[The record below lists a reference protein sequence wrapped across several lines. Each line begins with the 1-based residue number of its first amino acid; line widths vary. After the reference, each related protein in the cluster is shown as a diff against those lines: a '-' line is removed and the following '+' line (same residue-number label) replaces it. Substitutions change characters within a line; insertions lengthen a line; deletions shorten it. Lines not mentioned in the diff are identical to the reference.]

1 MPYTRSLSRRET
13 KLAGKTRLHS
23 VCERCHGVTGA
34 LKGMPT
40 MKLELMEKQRITP
53 SLKKMALVKR
63 QKESSMMS
71 DIGLLILRLAVGGL
85 LAGHGT
91 QKLFGW
97 FSGPGLKGTAGWLE
111 SLGLKPG
118 TPWATAAST
127 SEFGGG
133 VLTTLG
139 FLHPLG
145 PLGTMGAM
153 IMATVKAHWGKPIW
167 ASKGGAELPVI
178 NMATALAL
186 TLTGPGRFSLDYVL
200 GIRLPRALVITIASV
215 EAATVAIGIVSP
227 TTPPPTEKQATTNT
241 VAAGQGTARV

>member
-1 MPYTRSLSRRET
+1 M
-13 KLAGKTRLHS
+13 KLA
-23 VCERCHGVTGA
+23 
-34 LKGMPT
+34 M
-40 MKLELMEKQRITP
+40 MEKQSIPAT
-53 SLKKMALVKR
+53 LKEAAVFKGR
-63 QKESSMMS
+63 KESNTMS

-85 LAGHGT
+85 LAGHGS

-111 SLGLKPG
+111 SMGLTPG
-118 TPWATAAST
+118 SAWATAASA

-133 VLTTLG
+133 ALTTLG

-186 TLTGPGRFSLDYVL
+186 TLTGPGRFSLDQVL
-200 GIRLPRALVITIASV
+200 GIRLPRPLVIAIAIV
-215 EAATVAIGIVSP
+215 EAAMLAIGIMSRP
-227 TTPPPTEKQATTNT
+227 TPTPPPAPAAESQAKTTA
-241 VAAGQGTARV
+241 AAGQNTGA

>member
-1 MPYTRSLSRRET
+1 
-13 KLAGKTRLHS
+13 
-23 VCERCHGVTGA
+23 
-34 LKGMPT
+34 
-40 MKLELMEKQRITP
+40 MKLDLMKKQSMPDTFEEKGVFKGRE
-53 SLKKMALVKR
+53 
-63 QKESSMMS
+63 ESSTMR
-71 DIGLLILRLAVGGL
+71 DLRLLILRLTVGGL
-85 LAGHGT
+85 LAGHGSR
-91 QKLFGW
+91 KLFGW

-118 TPWATAAST
+118 TPWATAASA

-145 PLGTMGAM
+145 PFGTMGAM

-186 TLTGPGRFSLDYVL
+186 TLIGPGRFSLDHVL
-200 GIRLPRALVITIASV
+200 GIRLPRAFVIAIAIV
-215 EAATVAIGIVSP
+215 EVAMVTIGIMSRP
-227 TTPPPTEKQATTNT
+227 TPPPPAVEDQASTT
-241 VAAGQGTARV
+241 VQSGQDAGRA

>member
-1 MPYTRSLSRRET
+1 
-13 KLAGKTRLHS
+13 
-23 VCERCHGVTGA
+23 
-34 LKGMPT
+34 
-40 MKLELMEKQRITP
+40 MKLDVMEKQRIP
-53 SLKKMALVKR
+53 DAL
-63 QKESSMMS
+63 QKIAVFKGREESSTMS
-71 DIGLLILRLAVGGL
+71 DIGLLILRLVVGGL
-85 LAGHGT
+85 VAGHGS

-97 FSGPGLKGTAGWLE
+97 FRGPGLKGTAGWLE

-118 TPWATAAST
+118 TRWATAASV

-133 VLTTLG
+133 VLTLLG

-200 GIRLPRALVITIASV
+200 GIRLPRALVIAIAIV
-215 EAATVAIGIVSP
+215 EAIMVAIGIVSRP
-227 TTPPPTEKQATTNT
+227 TPPPTSSTEKHATPA
-241 VAAGQGTARV
+241 VAAGRGNGQA

>member
-1 MPYTRSLSRRET
+1 
-13 KLAGKTRLHS
+13 
-23 VCERCHGVTGA
+23 
-34 LKGMPT
+34 
-40 MKLELMEKQRITP
+40 MKLNVMEKQRIPT
-53 SLKKMALVKR
+53 SLEVAVVKR
-63 QKESSMMS
+63 QKESSMMR

-85 LAGHGT
+85 LAGHGS

-118 TPWATAAST
+118 TPWATVASA

-153 IMATVKAHWGKPIW
+153 IMATAKAHWGKPIW
-167 ASKGGAELPVI
+167 ASAGGAELPVI

-186 TLTGPGRFSLDYVL
+186 ILAGPGRFSLDHVL
-200 GIRLPRALVITIASV
+200 GIRLPRALVIAIAIV
-215 EAATVAIGIVSP
+215 GAAMVAIGIGSRP
-227 TTPPPTEKQATTNT
+227 TPPPAPTAEQQATTTAT
-241 VAAGQGTARV
+241 VERGTETP